1 MTVNKVII
9 NSFKG
14 ISRIETS
21 LKNGVFYVCGKNESG
36 KSSFLDGL
44 IFALLGKKAFP
55 LGKWKEIISTSG
67 AKTLTSCELVDDDGN
82 TVITITRKVSKSGNE
97 ESATI
102 IRADGKIFKQ
112 SDLNML
118 LEPISLNP
126 KAFMDMTSKE
136 QALFLGVDTSGLDAK
151 YKEVYQ
157 ERQYIGRDVK
167 RLEGAKS
174 ESYCEKPK
182 ATGKNADELNSEIH
196 AIAMSNVEIRNA
208 NSQIKE
214 WELDIK
220 EMQEKINRVNG
231 KIKDLK
237 LIAGRK
243 EVDSSDIEEEL
254 IKVEESSELVQQYKT
269 YLKVSTELET
279 TTAQYKGKSDELT
292 AIKEKK
298 TQAIVDSKLP
308 FPNMSI
314 NEEGELVIIKDGK
327 EMPLNSNFFST
338 GKMWEMAI
346 RIIAAKNPELK
357 TIIVKDA
364 TLLDKDKIDHITKVA
379 NKKGLQ
385 VLMEFVGESQ
395 GENSITLVEGELD
408 VV

>member
-14 ISRIETS
+14 ISKIETS

-44 IFALLGKKAFP
+44 TFALLGKKAFP
-55 LGKWKEIISTSG
+55 LGKWKEITSTSG
-67 AKTLTSCELVDDDGN
+67 AKTLTSCVLVDNDGN
-82 TVITITRKVSKSGNE
+82 KVITITRKVNKSGN

-102 IRADGKIFKQ
+102 IRADGKSFKQ

-126 KAFMDMTSKE
+126 KTFMDMTPKE
-136 QALFLGVDTSGLDAK
+136 QALFLGVDTSELDAE
-151 YKEVYQ
+151 YKEIYQ
-157 ERQYIGRDVK
+157 ERQFIGRDVK

-182 ATGKNADELNSEIH
+182 IGDADLKELNHQLHVAVMNNSET
-196 AIAMSNVEIRNA
+196 RNA
-208 NSQIKE
+208 KDQIKE
-214 WELDIK
+214 WDGDIK
-220 EMQEKINRVNG
+220 ELKEKIERLTG
-231 KIKDLK
+231 KINDLK
-237 LIAGRK
+237 PTAELEVIDTNDLEAKIEQMGQSQSLISQYENYQRYSAEYDIANAGY
-243 EVDSSDIEEEL
+243 
-254 IKVEESSELVQQYKT
+254 ESKTSELQ
-269 YLKVSTELET
+269 
-279 TTAQYKGKSDELT
+279 

-314 NEEGELVIIKDGK
+314 NEDGELVIIKDGK

-385 VLMEFVGESQ
+385 VLMEFVGEAQ
-395 GENSITLVEGELD
+395 GENSITLVEGKLE
-408 VV
+408 

>member
-14 ISRIETS
+14 ISKIETS

-44 IFALLGKKAFP
+44 TFALLGKKAFP
-55 LGKWKEIISTSG
+55 LGKWKEITSTSG
-67 AKTLTSCELVDDDGN
+67 AKTLTSCVLVDNDGN
-82 TVITITRKVSKSGNE
+82 KVITITRKVNKSGN

-102 IRADGKIFKQ
+102 IRADGKSFKQ

-126 KAFMDMTSKE
+126 KTFMDMTPKE
-136 QALFLGVDTSGLDAK
+136 QALFLGVDTSGLDAE

-157 ERQYIGRDVK
+157 ERQFIGRDVK

-174 ESYCEKPK
+174 ESYCEKP
-182 ATGKNADELNSEIH
+182 AGSDVDIDELYQQQHNIDMNNNETYNAVKSIDQWKEEIQELQIKIGKLNHKIDDFKGIAERPIGTTSEIEH
-196 AIAMSNVEIRNA
+196 EIENVKE
-208 NSQIKE
+208 SQ
-214 WELDIK
+214 
-220 EMQEKINRVNG
+220 G
-231 KIKDLK
+231 
-237 LIAGRK
+237 
-243 EVDSSDIEEEL
+243 
-254 IKVEESSELVQQYKT
+254 LVQQYNT
-269 YLKVSTELET
+269 YLKVSEELET
-279 TTAQYKGKSDELT
+279 ATAGYEGKSDDLD
-292 AIKEKK
+292 AIKAKK
-298 TQAIVDSKLP
+298 VQAIKDSKLP
-308 FPNMSI
+308 FGNMSI
-314 NEEGELVIIKDGK
+314 NEDGELVIIKDGK

-385 VLMEFVGESQ
+385 VLMEFVGEAQ
-395 GENSITLVEGELD
+395 GENSITLVEGGIY